1 MNLNLGLTRELIA
14 ACGGAGLSTAQT
26 AYVLATN
33 NWESNGTMRPV
44 EEGYYLGGERARR
57 FQRSTRYYPYYG
69 RGFPQITWE
78 ENYLKLG
85 KRLGLGTALVDK
97 PDLALDPVLAVKIA
111 VIGMTEGLFTGRKL
125 SDYINS
131 TKTDFIGARRIV
143 NGTDK
148 AKQIADLADQYLDA
162 LAPVPDYPFIRR
174 GSRGEAVAVA
184 QAALNKALGLRLKVD
199 GIFGSATDEATR
211 TLQSRRG
218 LTDDGIIGPKTWDQL
233 EDFL

>member
-1 MNLNLGLTRELIA
+1 MNLDLGLTRALIA
-14 ACGGAGLSTAQT
+14 ACGGAGLSPAQT

-33 NWESNGTMRPV
+33 NWESNGTMKPV
-44 EEGYYLGGERARR
+44 EEAYFLGGERAKRY
-57 FQRSTRYYPYYG
+57 QKTLRYYPYFG

-78 ENYLKLG
+78 DNYRRMG
-85 KRLGLGTALVDK
+85 VRLGMGEDLVK
-97 PDLALDPVLAVKIA
+97 RPELALDPVIAVKIA
-111 VIGMTEGLFTGRKL
+111 VIGMVEGLFTGRKL

-218 LTDDGIIGPKTWDQL
+218 LSDDGIIGPKTWDQL

>member
-1 MNLNLGLTRELIA
+1 MNLDLGLTRQLIA
-14 ACGGAGLSTAQT
+14 ACGAAGLSTAQT

-33 NWESNGTMRPV
+33 HWESNGTMKPV

-78 ENYLKLG
+78 ENYQKLG
-85 KRLGLGTALVDK
+85 VRLGMGDALVK
-97 PDLALDPVLAVKIA
+97 NPALALDPDTAIKIA

-148 AKQIADLADQYLDA
+148 AKQIADLADLYLDA
-162 LAPVPDYPFIRR
+162 LAPAPEYPFIRR

-184 QAALNKALGLRLKVD
+184 QKALNKALNLRLKVD

-218 LTDDGIIGPKTWDQL
+218 LSDDGIIGPKTWDQL